1 MHFVG
6 GDPGRSLD
14 GIVVGGFDVRE
25 QRVPVVLLLVEA
37 HGYHEGHG
45 VVDALDAAVGEW
57 VVGAGVDLVDAE
69 TFVEGDREL
78 PGELHAVVG
87 DESHGAPP
95 TGMYWLTRMSA
106 VPAAV
111 NWATATTYMSVRRL
125 KRSEKTDVGF
135 ATWSQRQWAEV
146 VDADGDTC
154 AVA

>member
-6 GDPGRSLD
+6 GDPGSSLD
-14 GIVVGGFDVRE
+14 RIVVGGFDVRE

-95 TGMYWLTRMSA
+95 TRYVLVDEDVGGAGGGELGYCYHVHVGTTAEA
-106 VPAAV
+106 VGEDGCRVCHVESAAV
-111 NWATATTYMSVRRL
+111 GRSSRR
-125 KRSEKTDVGF
+125 
-135 ATWSQRQWAEV
+135 
-146 VDADGDTC
+146 
-154 AVA
+154 